1 MTRAHPLT
9 VSSSWTAASSSRP
22 RTPIG
27 TLLATDEEY
36 RLAVA
41 R

>member
-1 MTRAHPLT
+1 MTRANPLT
-9 VSSSWTAASSSRP
+9 VSSSWTTASSRP